1 MRFVRIDLKT
11 NSAKINGLNLK
22 VFYWLSHICD
32 QFDLKKLPSLVNM
45 VNFWSV
51 ADAVNKLGIQVIE
64 N

>member
-11 NSAKINGLNLK
+11 NSATINSLNPK

-32 QFDLKKLPSLVNM
+32 QFDLKRLPSLVNM

>member
-11 NSAKINGLNLK
+11 NSATINGLNPK
-22 VFYWLSHICD
+22 VFYCLSHICD
-32 QFDLKKLPSLVNM
+32 QFDLKRLPSLVNM